1 MKSSSEEPLPS
12 PRWSNSAKLLAAIVF
27 IGISVLVIIRF
38 QYMIAPLLAAFLLA
52 YILQPAAAFLNR
64 KFRISWKF
72 SVSIIYVIFLILLV
86 SLLIWGGSEII
97 RQTVNLIQF
106 LINTVKNLPQAITN
120 FFSQTIMIGSLK
132 VDLSKVDISTFQ
144 TDITNFVTNT
154 IPKLTNTIT
163 NIGSQ
168 AFSFFGWAF
177 FSIFISYFLLHETSS
192 FSDRMIAVNIPQ
204 YRGDM
209 KKLGLELDK
218 VWNAFLR
225 RQLLIFLLATAYYSA
240 ILGLL
245 QVNGFFWLALLC
257 AFARYVP
264 YLGPIVAW
272 SAIGLVAYFQGTTIF
287 GLSSVGFLILVLVII
302 YIADNIFDVF
312 FVTRMMSDALQL
324 HPAATMLAA
333 FLMLNWLG
341 LIGMILS
348 APILASLIL
357 IVKYLWYKYNDEDP
371 WEHIKLLP
379 HKPRERNI
387 YKWSKSLFKK
397 VSASLKR
404 AFNRRQKTALQRIT
418 KNKRDETHRNEKSK
432 RRRNAH
438 DRTENK

>member
-1 MKSSSEEPLPS
+1 MRSSSEEPLPS
-12 PRWSNSAKLLAAIVF
+12 PRWSNSAKLLVAIAF
-27 IGISVLVIIRF
+27 IGICVLVVIRF

-64 KFRISWKF
+64 KFKISWKF
-72 SVSIIYVIFLILLV
+72 SVSIVYVIFLILLI

-97 RQTVNLIQF
+97 QQTVNLIQF
-106 LINTVKNLPQAITN
+106 LINTVKNLPQAITD

-144 TDITNFVTNT
+144 TDITNFVANT

-168 AFSFFGWAF
+168 AFSFFGWSF

-192 FSDRMIAVNIPQ
+192 FSDRMIELNIPK
-204 YRGDM
+204 YRDDL
-209 KKLGLELDK
+209 KKLGLELNK

-225 RQLLIFLLATAYYSA
+225 RQLLIFLLATAYYSL

-264 YLGPIVAW
+264 YLGPLVAW

-324 HPAATMLAA
+324 HPAATMVAA

-371 WEHIKLLP
+371 WEHIKSLP
-379 HKPRERNI
+379 HKPRERNL
-387 YKWSKSLFKK
+387 YRWTRSLFMK
-397 VSASLKR
+397 VNAFLKR
-404 AFNRRQKTALQRIT
+404 MFSRRRKIISQSNRKSM
-418 KNKRDETHRNEKSK
+418 RDEAHRSEKPK
-432 RRRNAH
+432 RRRNAPN
-438 DRTENK
+438 RTENK